1 MTPPWHLKRAKQPN
15 ELVMLHGL
23 LTKPRNLLSTQTP
36 LPVLPAPPAA
46 PQPAL
51 QTMLMRQQPLHPKQ
65 LPPQEPVT
73 KPLQKHE
80 QVRHEHAQQPLEH
93 AQPLTKSTE
102 SSIRLPS

>member
-1 MTPPWHLKRAKQPN
+1 MQPLLLLGHGLQPKKQHPVLLRQAMTPPWHLKRAKQPN

-73 KPLQKHE
+73 KQG
-80 QVRHEHAQQPLEH
+80 
-93 AQPLTKSTE
+93 
-102 SSIRLPS
+102 